1 MAQRHIK
8 NAQYAKPLRCSN
20 QNYSEI
26 SSAHVIVAKIKYTRD
41 ILCWGVCGV
50 KGTLFTAVENSN
62 LYSSFENQYRNF
74 SEI

>member
-8 NAQYAKPLRCSN
+8 NVQHAKPLRFSN
-20 QNYSEI
+20 QNYFEI

-50 KGTLFTAVENSN
+50 KGTLFTVVENSN
-62 LYSSFENQYRNF
+62 LNSSFEN
-74 SEI
+74 